1 MDQSHQTSD
10 NTFDGRAVSEPSPAR
25 AEEREFVRPIVHAR
39 AISTAHPRT
48 ESWPEGADQG
58 AAAARGL
65 PGLGEQKRAA
75 GFARLQRRM
84 AAIDAAG
91 RVGASPRAVVVV
103 PSRTIERW
111 HEPAAEA
118 RAYEERMLS
127 VLFELRDPSLRIIYV
142 TSAPIAPAIVDY
154 YLSLL
159 PRGVRR
165 GARRRLALI
174 ALDDC
179 SSRPLGEKLLER
191 PRVLEWIRSAI
202 RGPGL
207 SHLVT
212 YNTTQGEREL
222 ALALDLPL
230 YGPDPRHDH
239 LGTKSGS
246 RELFALAGIPHPLG
260 VEHIRTH
267 ENAIHAIARLRTIKP
282 RLTELVI
289 KLNDGVSG
297 EGNAFIELADLPVP
311 GAPDE
316 LSRIAERVAA
326 LTPTASMVSAGAFLT
341 KLAANGGIVEER
353 ITARELRS
361 PSAQFRVTPGGVV
374 ELISTHDQILGG
386 TSGQRYLG
394 CRFPADPSY
403 APTIAALGHRAAQRL
418 ADIGVIGPFAI
429 DFVVARTAD
438 QRWEPFAIELNLRTG
453 GTTHPYQT
461 LAQLVGGTYDCAS
474 ASFTTANG
482 EPRHYI
488 ATDYIEDPRLRALG
502 TNGVLSIARR
512 ADLRFD
518 RVRRVGIVLHMLSSL
533 DELGR
538 AGITAISNSAD
549 KATALYDHA
558 RATMIRQAAASRPR
572 GRARGCAA
580 SAQLG
585 PSSP

>member
-1 MDQSHQTSD
+1 MA
-10 NTFDGRAVSEPSPAR
+10 GIE
-25 AEEREFVRPIVHAR
+25 
-39 AISTAHPRT
+39 
-48 ESWPEGADQG
+48 
-58 AAAARGL
+58 AAR
-65 PGLGEQKRAA
+65 
-75 GFARLQRRM
+75 
-84 AAIDAAG
+84 
-91 RVGASPRAVVVV
+91 RVGASPRSVVVV
-103 PSRTIERW
+103 PSRTIHRW

-127 VLFELRDPSLRIIYV
+127 ALFELRDPSLRITYV
-142 TSAPIAPAIVDY
+142 TSAPIAPAIIDY

-165 GARRRLALI
+165 GARRRLSLI
-174 ALDDC
+174 ALDDY

-191 PRVLEWIRSAI
+191 PRVLERIRRAI
-202 RGPGL
+202 REPQL

-212 YNTTQGEREL
+212 YNATRGERDL

-260 VEHIRTH
+260 VKHIRTNH
-267 ENAIHAIARLRTIKP
+267 DAVHAIARLRAIKP

-297 EGNAFIELADLPVP
+297 EGNAFIDLAGLPVP
-311 GAPDE
+311 GAADE
-316 LSRIAERVAA
+316 LSRIAQRVTA
-326 LTPTASMVSAGAFLT
+326 LAPTASSVSAGAFLA
-341 KLAANGGIVEER
+341 KLAAHGGIVEER

-361 PSAQFRVTPGGVV
+361 PSAQFHVTPAGVV
-374 ELISTHDQILGG
+374 ELLSTHDQILGG
-386 TSGQRYLG
+386 PSGQSYLG
-394 CRFPADPSY
+394 CRFPADPCY
-403 APTIAALGHRAAQRL
+403 APMIGALAHRAAQRL
-418 ADIGVIGPFAI
+418 ADIGVIGRFAI
-429 DFVVARTAD
+429 DFVVARTPD

-461 LAQLVGGTYDCAS
+461 LAQLVGGTYDPAS
-474 ASFTTANG
+474 ASFTTATG
-482 EPRHYI
+482 QPRHYV
-488 ATDYIEDPRLRALG
+488 ATDYLQDPRLRALG
-502 TNGVLSIARR
+502 TDGALSIARR

-518 RVRRVGIVLHMLSSL
+518 RVRRAGTVLHMLGSL

-538 AGITAISNSAD
+538 AGITAISDSAD

-558 RATMIRQAAASRPR
+558 QATLIGQAAASRPR
-572 GRARGCAA
+572 APRAAA
-580 SAQLG
+580 QPAARLA